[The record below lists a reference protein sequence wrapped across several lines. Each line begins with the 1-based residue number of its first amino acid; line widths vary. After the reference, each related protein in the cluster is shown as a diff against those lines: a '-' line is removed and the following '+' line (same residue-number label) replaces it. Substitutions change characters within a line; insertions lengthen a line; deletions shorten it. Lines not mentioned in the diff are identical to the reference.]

1 MPITISA
8 DFKKKLL
15 QLSDKELAALV
26 VRAAKRDDELYDT
39 LRFELLQDVD
49 VASIQADTEDK
60 IHELFNLSV
69 SGYLLTKSLPK
80 VLGKATKEVARARRI
95 TKNKQLEIDLNLYV
109 LRLIFRSYSGPL
121 DSSHNQFYK
130 ATARLAV
137 RTSGLV
143 IKNLHEDFWLE
154 YKPELDE
161 FFGNLRAYDNRWSL
175 SFELPEEMSIPG

>member
-80 VLGKATKEVARARRI
+80 VLGKATKEVARARRRV
-95 TKNKQLEIDLNLYV
+95 QADLDGC
-109 LRLIFRSYSGPL
+109 RFGHGR
-121 DSSHNQFYK
+121 
-130 ATARLAV
+130 
-137 RTSGLV
+137 GLQQ
-143 IKNLHEDFWLE
+143 
-154 YKPELDE
+154 PE
-161 FFGNLRAYDNRWSL
+161 G
-175 SFELPEEMSIPG
+175 